1 MIHSLF
7 AGRLGFVNV
16 GVQAIVLCRFRGEED
31 ANQAAPVHNRVCLHL
46 LGGVAAATVR
56 DVWTVRRKGTAK
68 QIKSLNPRT

>member
-7 AGRLGFVNV
+7 AGRFGFVNV
-16 GVQAIVLCRFRGEED
+16 GIQAIVLCHFGGEEY
-31 ANQAAPVHNRVCLHL
+31 ANQAAPVHNRVYLHL

-68 QIKSLNPRT
+68 